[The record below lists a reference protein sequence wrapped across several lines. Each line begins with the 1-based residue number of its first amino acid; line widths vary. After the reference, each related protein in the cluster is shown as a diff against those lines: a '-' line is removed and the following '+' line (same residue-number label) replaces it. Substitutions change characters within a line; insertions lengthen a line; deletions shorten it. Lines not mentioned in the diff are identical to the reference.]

1 MNYFTYK
8 DYPLVRNKKEI
19 YYGSMADDYVVWM
32 QILNTKQEQG
42 MDIATKVKLYLM
54 STDEKLNPMEAISKT
69 GERESLYEA
78 LDLAAAWLDR
88 ANAS

>member
-8 DYPLVRNKKEI
+8 DYPLVRKQNEI
-19 YYGSMADDYVVWM
+19 YYGRMADDYVVWM
-32 QILNTKQEQG
+32 QILQTKKEQG
-42 MDIATKVKLYLM
+42 LNLATKVKLYLM
-54 STDEKLNPMEAISKT
+54 STDQKLNPMEAVSKT

-88 ANAS
+88 ANS